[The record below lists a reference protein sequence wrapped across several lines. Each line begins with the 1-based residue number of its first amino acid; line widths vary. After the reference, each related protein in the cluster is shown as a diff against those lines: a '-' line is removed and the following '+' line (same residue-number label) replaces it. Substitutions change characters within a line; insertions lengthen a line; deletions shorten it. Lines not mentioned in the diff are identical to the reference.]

1 LFWRYDMSNKER
13 TIFDSYRDFYRPYVN
28 AMNNRLVKY
37 QLYTSQWGILRLIML
52 RETCTLAE
60 LAKESRV
67 EKPSVTR
74 IIQKLIELGYVEVNQ
89 GNDKREKYVRLTQK
103 GIDVTTSIKQ
113 EISIYINELTEGI
126 DERELETTRKV
137 LDQVLQKILEKES

>member
-1 LFWRYDMSNKER
+1 MSNKER

-137 LDQVLQKILEKES
+137 LDQVLQKIMEKES

>member
-1 LFWRYDMSNKER
+1 MSNIER
-13 TIFDSYRDFYRPYVN
+13 TIFDSYRDLYRPYVN

-37 QLYTSQWGILRLIML
+37 QLYTSQWGILRLIMQ
-52 RETCTLAE
+52 RESSTLAE

-103 GIDVTTSIKQ
+103 GLDVTASIKQ
-113 EISIYINELTEGI
+113 EISNYINELTEGI